1 MNRIRIGMAI
11 SVLLGTMYATAG
23 LFDSLTQFGLGLAV
37 ASLGVIGYGLCD
49 FIEDRQ
55 MEEMHR
61 ARHAV
66 WARREAGS

>member
-11 SVLLGTMYATAG
+11 SVVIGVIYAAAG
-23 LFDSLTQFGLGLAV
+23 LFDSLTNFGLGLAV

-49 FIEDRQ
+49 FIEDRH
-55 MEEMHR
+55 MHAMHQGR
-61 ARHAV
+61 EAV